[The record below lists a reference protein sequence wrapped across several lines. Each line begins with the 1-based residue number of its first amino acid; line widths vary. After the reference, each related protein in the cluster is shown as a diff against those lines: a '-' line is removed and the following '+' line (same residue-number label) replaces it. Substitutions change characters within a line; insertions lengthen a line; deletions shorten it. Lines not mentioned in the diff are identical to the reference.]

1 METQKLIE
9 MLLRL
14 GFNGTEAKVYLSL
27 LEGDSFKASDI
38 AIHSGVPRQKV
49 YDALKNLS
57 HKGFCTY
64 KPGKI
69 QKYSAADPRTS
80 INDYINIQKEFEL
93 IREATALE
101 LLVKLE
107 PMYEKRKQKFNPLEF
122 IEIVRGRNQI
132 DKKILKL
139 EEETQHEFLGFV
151 KAPYI
156 KPPPKIHVKELKN
169 RGVNLRCI
177 YEIDNWKGY
186 DFLAHQIKHGM
197 EARFV
202 EQLPIKMAIY
212 DKKSVLLDFHL
223 PTETPTY
230 TTVVIEHPYFAQL
243 MDLSFYS
250 LWDNAIPLINEKELK
265 KLRNGHKE

>member
-1 METQKLIE
+1 
-9 MLLRL
+9 
-14 GFNGTEAKVYLSL
+14 
-27 LEGDSFKASDI
+27 
-38 AIHSGVPRQKV
+38 
-49 YDALKNLS
+49 KNLS

-69 QKYSAADPRTS
+69 QKYSAADPQIS
-80 INDYINIQKEFEL
+80 ITDFINIQKESEL

-101 LLVKLE
+101 LLIELE

-132 DKKILKL
+132 EKKILKL
-139 EEETQHEFLGFV
+139 EEGTQHEFLGFV

-186 DFLAHQIKHGM
+186 DFLSHQIKYGM
-197 EARFV
+197 EVRFV

-223 PTETPTY
+223 PAETPTY

-243 MDLSFYS
+243 MDLSFYT
-250 LWDNAIPLINEKELK
+250 LWEKAIPLINEKELK
-265 KLRNGHKE
+265 KLRDGQKE